1 MAVFH
6 GDHFALMELIWE
18 FKISVIVSNFS
29 NMSVYFVGDS
39 SGKNYK
45 AWTGFSDP
53 YRHIDNTHFFLYFL
67 DVLTME
73 A

>member
-1 MAVFH
+1 MAIFH

-18 FKISVIVSNFS
+18 FKTFFSVSDFS
-29 NMSVYFVGDS
+29 NVSVCFVGDY

-45 AWTGFSDP
+45 AWPGFSDP
-53 YRHIDNTHFFLYFL
+53 YKCINNTHFFLFS
-67 DVLTME
+67 LTIV